1 MRPGDLPEQVAEP
14 GADALPQGRTL
25 RVAASPVRAGERHGD
40 YLLLGVCIPGVGD
53 DARGWLIGP
62 ETGARDQRRVN
73 PPVGG

>member
-40 YLLLGVCIPGVGD
+40 YLLLGVGIPRAGD
-53 DARGWLIGP
+53 DAQGWMIGP
-62 ETGARDQRRVN
+62 ETGAQDRGTAT
-73 PPVGG
+73 PSEGG